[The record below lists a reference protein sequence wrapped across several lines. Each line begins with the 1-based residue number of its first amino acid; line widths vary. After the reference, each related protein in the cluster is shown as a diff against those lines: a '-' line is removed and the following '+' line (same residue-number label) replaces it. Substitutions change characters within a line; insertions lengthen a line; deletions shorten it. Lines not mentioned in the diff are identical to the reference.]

1 MKLLN
6 IIYLC
11 LCFVFILS
19 ENSPI
24 NKQIGKI
31 VLLLEEYENADFV
44 FDASSFKVGENPNI
58 YFRVKC
64 SKGILDSLVY
74 YVYVDSEEDTP
85 GSTYHSVDLT
95 GDEIERLDNGT
106 EYDIKYF
113 KIEKK
118 SGEYSGHNGKYIYIL
133 INSIS
138 PGYVEITNIAKD
150 TSNKPTTA
158 PTDVMDGIV
167 QKYGTITVD
176 ASDYMVVFN
185 VGDFDD
191 GEEMYFKIKAET
203 DAFYWNYIYY
213 EYISSNI
220 GYEDNA
226 AIISYFSLK
235 STYETTP
242 NGYSYVTNYFTITKK
257 KVNLEELME
266 LIY

>member
-1 MKLLN
+1 MKFLN

-19 ENSPI
+19 ENSLI

-64 SKGILDSLVY
+64 SKGILDSSVN
-74 YVYVDSEEDTP
+74 YVYVDSKEETP
-85 GSTYHSVDLT
+85 GSTTYSVDLT

-133 INSIS
+133 INSNS
-138 PGYVEITNIAKD
+138 PGYVEITNTAKD
-150 TSNKPTTA
+150 TSTKPSTA

-226 AIISYFSLK
+226 AIKSYFSLK
-235 STYETTP
+235 STYEY
-242 NGYSYVTNYFTITKK
+242 NKK
-257 KVNLEELME
+257 KK
-266 LIY
+266 

>member
-1 MKLLN
+1 
-6 IIYLC
+6 
-11 LCFVFILS
+11 
-19 ENSPI
+19 
-24 NKQIGKI
+24 
-31 VLLLEEYENADFV
+31 
-44 FDASSFKVGENPNI
+44 
-58 YFRVKC
+58 
-64 SKGILDSLVY
+64 
-74 YVYVDSEEDTP
+74 
-85 GSTYHSVDLT
+85 
-95 GDEIERLDNGT
+95 
-106 EYDIKYF
+106 
-113 KIEKK
+113 
-118 SGEYSGHNGKYIYIL
+118 
-133 INSIS
+133 
-138 PGYVEITNIAKD
+138 
-150 TSNKPTTA
+150 
-158 PTDVMDGIV
+158 MDGIV

-220 GYEDNA
+220 GYEDSA
-226 AIISYFSLK
+226 AIKSYFSLK